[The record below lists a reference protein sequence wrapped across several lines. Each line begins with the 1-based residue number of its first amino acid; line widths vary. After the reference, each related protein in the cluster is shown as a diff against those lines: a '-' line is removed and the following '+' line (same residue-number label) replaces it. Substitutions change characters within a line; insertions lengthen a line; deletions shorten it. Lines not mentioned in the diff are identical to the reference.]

1 MARSMSLMF
10 EVFEASGEM
19 TRMLSRS
26 RLLLALVGAPLMAPP
41 IVAQPSVASQTMV
54 QPAARPQFEVA
65 SVKSCKE
72 GETVPAGQGGA
83 KGGGR
88 SGGSVSPG
96 TLDMPCLPVKFFIQM
111 AYIDYANGQFNL
123 FSSIGNR
130 IEGAPGWI
138 ESERYRINAK
148 ADGPASPGTMRGP
161 MLQAL
166 LEDRFKVKV
175 HRETRELPVYA
186 LTVAKNGLKVQR
198 TAEGG
203 CALRDLTQIQTPPGP
218 GQNPWCGTLRAL
230 ISRTSGRRTFD
241 GFGVTLA
248 ELSQRLAASAG
259 RPVIDKTGITGMF
272 DFHLQFAPDDAAPS
286 DEPAAPSFFTALG
299 ELGLRLDPAKGPV
312 EFLVIDRVE
321 RASEN

>member
-96 TLDMPCLPVKFFIQM
+96 TLDMPCLPVKFWRTLTMPM
-111 AYIDYANGQFNL
+111 AN
-123 FSSIGNR
+123 SISFR
-130 IEGAPGWI
+130 
-138 ESERYRINAK
+138 
-148 ADGPASPGTMRGP
+148 
-161 MLQAL
+161 L
-166 LEDRFKVKV
+166 LEIGSKEPRAGSSPNATGS
-175 HRETRELPVYA
+175 TR
-186 LTVAKNGLKVQR
+186 KQR
-198 TAEGG
+198 A
-203 CALRDLTQIQTPPGP
+203 P
-218 GQNPWCGTLRAL
+218 RA
-230 ISRTSGRRTFD
+230 
-241 GFGVTLA
+241 
-248 ELSQRLAASAG
+248 
-259 RPVIDKTGITGMF
+259 P
-272 DFHLQFAPDDAAPS
+272 
-286 DEPAAPSFFTALG
+286 
-299 ELGLRLDPAKGPV
+299 
-312 EFLVIDRVE
+312 E
-321 RASEN
+321 R